1 MSTDGTVLELA
12 EHTRE
17 RTRAG
22 RHARSLPLVFVACGL
37 LVLAWLRAA
46 VSVAFVV
53 EIFVPLAVFLVL
65 YLVMVVRRLVTGLGT
80 GTDGYGVV
88 LVISAL
94 MAMMVPIAGFFLG
107 ALFFLGVGLAILGWR
122 GQDRMLWIPGIL
134 LAATSPLVTYF
145 VLDNH
150 LRFLGPQPS
159 VVVLVAAAV
168 ILIGLGVR
176 AFIAERA
183 LTPPSPVA
191 GDE

>member
-17 RTRAG
+17 RTRAA
-22 RHARSLPLVFVACGL
+22 RHARSLPLVAVAGGL
-37 LVLAWLRAA
+37 LVLAWLRGA
-46 VSVAFVV
+46 VSMAFVV

-80 GTDGYGVV
+80 GTDGYGLV

-94 MAMMVPIAGFFLG
+94 TTMVFPIAFFLG
-107 ALFFLGVGLAILGWR
+107 ALFFLGGGLAILGWR
-122 GQDRMLWIPGIL
+122 GQDRMLWIPGVV
-134 LAATSPLVTYF
+134 LAAASPLVTFF

-150 LRFLGPQPS
+150 LRFPGPHPS
-159 VVVLVAAAV
+159 VVVLGAAGF

-176 AFIAERA
+176 ALIAERA
-183 LTPPSPVA
+183 LTAPSPVA
-191 GDE
+191 DDE

>member
-1 MSTDGTVLELA
+1 MSTDGTVLALA
-12 EHTRE
+12 EHARE
-17 RTRAG
+17 RTRAA
-22 RHARSLPLVFVACGL
+22 RHARSLPLVAVAGGL
-37 LVLAWLRAA
+37 LVLAWLRGA
-46 VSVAFVV
+46 VSMAFVV

-94 MAMMVPIAGFFLG
+94 TTMVFPIAFFLG
-107 ALFFLGVGLAILGWR
+107 ALFFLGGGLAILGWR
-122 GQDRMLWIPGIL
+122 GQDRMLWIPGVV
-134 LAATSPLVTYF
+134 LAAASPLVTFF

-150 LRFLGPQPS
+150 LRFLGPHPS

-176 AFIAERA
+176 ALIAERA
-183 LTPPSPVA
+183 LTAPSPVA
-191 GDE
+191 DDE

>member
-12 EHTRE
+12 EHARE
-17 RTRAG
+17 RTRAA

-46 VSVAFVV
+46 VSMAFLV

-65 YLVMVVRRLVTGLGT
+65 YLFMVARRLVTGLGT

-94 MAMMVPIAGFFLG
+94 TAMVFPIARLVG
-107 ALFFLGVGLAILGWR
+107 ALFFLGGGLVILGWR
-122 GQDRMLWIPGIL
+122 GQDRMLWIPGAV
-134 LAATSPLVTYF
+134 LAAASPLVTFF

-159 VVVLVAAAV
+159 VVVLVAGAV

-183 LTPPSPVA
+183 LTAPSPMTD
-191 GDE
+191 DE